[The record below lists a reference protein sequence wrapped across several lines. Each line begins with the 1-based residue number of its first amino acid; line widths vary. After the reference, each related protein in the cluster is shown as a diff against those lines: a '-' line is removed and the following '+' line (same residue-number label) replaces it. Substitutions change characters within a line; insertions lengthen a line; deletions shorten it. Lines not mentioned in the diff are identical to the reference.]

1 MLELLQPMEGDKI
14 LDIGSGSGWQTTM
27 LCNIVKENGFIYA
40 IEKILEL
47 KDFGQNNL
55 NKYNFKNVEFI
66 CGDGSKGLSSE
77 ALFDK
82 IIAAASAQEIP
93 LAWKEQLK
101 IGGRLVMPIKNSI
114 WLLIKKGDNEFEEK
128 EYPGFSF
135 VPLVKE

>member
-1 MLELLQPMEGDKI
+1 M
-14 LDIGSGSGWQTTM
+14 
-27 LCNIVKENGFIYA
+27 
-40 IEKILEL
+40 
-47 KDFGQNNL
+47 
-55 NKYNFKNVEFI
+55 
-66 CGDGSKGLSSE
+66 SSE